1 MAILINSET
10 KILIQGITGKS
21 GLSACV
27 DLLDYG
33 MKVVGGVTPG
43 KGGQEALGLPVFNS
57 VKEAVSAVGPIGA
70 TMVNVPPLLTLDAA
84 LEAIDAGIPLIH
96 MFVAI
101 IVRRVCI
108 LELCIG

>member
-1 MAILINSET
+1 MAILVNRDT
-10 KILIQGITGKS
+10 KVLIQGITGKS

-43 KGGQEALGLPVFNS
+43 KGGQEVLGLPVFDS
-57 VKEAVSAVGPIGA
+57 VKEAVSAVGPIDA

-84 LEAIDAGIPLIH
+84 LEAIDVGISLVH
-96 MFVAI
+96 MFAEKVPVLA
-101 IVRRVCI
+101 R
-108 LELCIG
+108 